1 MQVVYERCCGID
13 VHKKMVVVNLR
24 TGRKSETREFGTYTK
39 DLRKMATWLKESGCQ
54 MVAMES
60 TGSYW
65 KPLLN
70 IFELEGINA
79 IVVNAQHMKAV
90 PGRKTDVKDAEWI
103 SDLLR
108 HGLLRASF
116 IPDKE
121 QRDLRDLLRYRKSK
135 IEDRARELNRLQK
148 FLEGANIK
156 LAGTISDINGV
167 TGKKLLDLIA
177 SGDDVNLDSVAAC
190 RDPNIKVS
198 AEQLLLSVEGIVS
211 LLQREL
217 IYTVLC
223 NIRELDSQIERLDA
237 LVHKHMNDAYTQAAQ
252 ILDALPGIAIKSA
265 QVIVGE
271 IGIDMSRFP
280 NAHHLSSWAGLSP
293 GNHESAGKSKGG
305 RTNKANKTL
314 KTTLTQ
320 CAHIACRDKKS
331 FFYAQYQRL
340 VVRRGKKKAVI
351 AVAHSMLI
359 AIYHVLSGEDFKDL
373 GGDYYT
379 RFNTEKKIHSHLK
392 QLERL
397 GWKPPSSAV
406 AS

>member
-1 MQVVYERCCGID
+1 M
-13 VHKKMVVVNLR
+13 
-24 TGRKSETREFGTYTK
+24 
-39 DLRKMATWLKESGCQ
+39 
-54 MVAMES
+54 
-60 TGSYW
+60 
-65 KPLLN
+65 
-70 IFELEGINA
+70 
-79 IVVNAQHMKAV
+79 
-90 PGRKTDVKDAEWI
+90 
-103 SDLLR
+103 
-108 HGLLRASF
+108 LRASF

-177 SGDDVNLDSVAAC
+177 SGNDVNIDSVAAC

-211 LLQREL
+211 PLQQEL
-217 IYTVLC
+217 IHTVLY
-223 NIRELDSQIERLDA
+223 NIRELDGQLERLDT
-237 LVHKHMNDAYTQAAQ
+237 LVQKHMNDAYTQAAQ
-252 ILDALPGIAIKSA
+252 ILDKLPGIAIKSA

-314 KTTLTQ
+314 KTTLASALTLP
-320 CAHIACRDKKS
+320 AETKNLS
-331 FFYAQYQRL
+331 
-340 VVRRGKKKAVI
+340 
-351 AVAHSMLI
+351 SMRNI
-359 AIYHVLSGEDFKDL
+359 SD
-373 GGDYYT
+373 
-379 RFNTEKKIHSHLK
+379 
-392 QLERL
+392 
-397 GWKPPSSAV
+397 W
-406 AS
+406 